1 MNKVAGLFGHF
12 GQSRIFES
20 NFLCFSSTSLLFS
33 FLYIMSLG
41 RTYTLNTGAKI
52 PTVGLGTWLSKPDEV
67 RKAVLCALQTGYRHL
82 DCAYV
87 YSNEDEVA
95 QGIKESGVPRDQLFI
110 TSKLWNTHHRPEY
123 IKAGVKASLKALGLE
138 YLDLYLIHWPVSFT
152 PAFKPED
159 TPTVPT
165 KEDLFPQKE
174 GKVAVEE
181 VDLTA
186 TWKAME
192 KLVDEG
198 LVKAIGVSNFNI
210 PKLQHILNNCRI
222 RPAANQV
229 ELHPGLLQPEL
240 LEFCNKEN
248 IHVTA
253 YSPLGNNIYGKE
265 RIVDDPVIV
274 NIAKKLN
281 KTPAQ
286 VCIAFAAQRGVSV
299 IPKSVT
305 PSRIQENF
313 QDFILEKEDF
323 DAVASLGARNI
334 RYNDPG
340 TEEWNVTIF

>member
-1 MNKVAGLFGHF
+1 
-12 GQSRIFES
+12 
-20 NFLCFSSTSLLFS
+20 
-33 FLYIMSLG
+33 MSLG

-67 RKAVLCALQTGYRHL
+67 RKAVLCALQNGYKHL

-87 YSNEDEVA
+87 YRNEDEVG
-95 QGIKESGVPRDQLFI
+95 QGIRESGVKREDIFI

-123 IKAGVKASLKALGLE
+123 VKAACKASMSALGVD
-138 YLDLYLIHWPVSFT
+138 YLDLYLIHWPVCFAPTGT
-152 PAFKPED
+152 PAE
-159 TPTVPT
+159 TPDVPT
-165 KEDLFPQKE
+165 LEYLFPKKD
-174 GKVAVEE
+174 GNVDVEKIDFLE
-181 VDLTA
+181 

-192 KLVDEG
+192 ALVDEG

-210 PKLQHILNNCRI
+210 PNLEYVLKGCRI

-229 ELHPGLLQPEL
+229 ELHPGFLQPEL
-240 LEFCNKEN
+240 LEFCAKEN
-248 IHVTA
+248 VHVTA
-253 YSPLGNNIYGKE
+253 YSPLGNNVYGKE

-274 NIAKKLN
+274 NLAKKLN

-286 VCIAFAAQRGVSV
+286 ICIAFAAQRGVSV

-305 PSRIQENF
+305 PSRIVENF

-323 DAVASLGARNI
+323 DAIASLGARNI

-340 TEEWNVTIF
+340 VEEWNVTIF